1 MGQAAAEEEFMDHD
15 GNRAAADG
23 TEAEAL
29 CPLPHPREVEIE
41 RAGLAIDGEQ
51 RFEEAEAMGQA
62 AVGGRDGQ
70 GAIEKL
76 AIAPDRGHA
85 ADSGGMAGRFPAQLA
100 KLRYFVP
107 RRCWAG

>member
-1 MGQAAAEEEFMDHD
+1 MGEAAADEEFMDGDVYRATVD
-15 GNRAAADG
+15 GP
-23 TEAEAL
+23 EAEAL

-51 RFEEAEAMGQA
+51 RFEKSEAVGQA

-70 GAIEKL
+70 GAIEEF

-85 ADSGGMAGRFPAQLA
+85 ADFEGMAGSFPAQLA
-100 KLRYFVP
+100 KLRYFVL